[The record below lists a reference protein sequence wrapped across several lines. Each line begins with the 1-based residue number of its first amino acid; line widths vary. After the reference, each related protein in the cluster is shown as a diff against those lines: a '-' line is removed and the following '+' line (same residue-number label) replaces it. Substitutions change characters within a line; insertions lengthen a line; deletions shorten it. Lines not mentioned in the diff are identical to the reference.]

1 MSNSGLIYAVIVGAW
16 AAYLVPMWLR
26 RQDELND
33 ARPTERFSTAIRL
46 LSGRAA
52 MERRYT
58 RTRAKASESPDD
70 DDDIARPDESGS
82 SDGDTSYEAADVRSF
97 ADPVTEIGP
106 APTPSGELHDEA
118 GDPRGRPEQS
128 ELPPEFE
135 VPEFEVPELRQ
146 SVAAK
151 AERAAAKDKDGAT
164 DARTKRARV
173 LARRRRTTMLLF
185 LWFTAASV
193 LAAVGGLGLLWA
205 PAVPAVLLSAYIGYL
220 RAQERRRFAVRLD
233 RQRAEAAAR
242 RLQENRRL
250 AREARNAESDTG
262 PALSEDG
269 QAIVEQTDH
278 AEWVDQQRAR
288 RRDVPAAGS
297 WDPVPVPLPT
307 YVNAP
312 VAPRSAERVD
322 FDAADAW
329 SSARSTT
336 AGPAQAPAA
345 PRTQRRTPL
354 FDQDADADRP
364 RASGE

>member
-58 RTRAKASESPDD
+58 RTRAKAPESPEDD
-70 DDDIARPDESGS
+70 DDSARPDESGS
-82 SDGDTSYEAADVRSF
+82 PEGDTSYEAADLRSF

-106 APTPSGELHDEA
+106 VPTSSDEPHDEA
-118 GDPRGRPEQS
+118 GDSRGRPEQS
-128 ELPPEFE
+128 ELPAEFE
-135 VPEFEVPELRQ
+135 EPETRKPV
-146 SVAAK
+146 VAK
-151 AERAAAKDKDGAT
+151 VERAVAKVGAG

-205 PAVPAVLLSAYIGYL
+205 PAIPALLLSAYIGYL

-242 RLQENRRL
+242 RLQEKRRL
-250 AREARNAESDTG
+250 AQEARNAESDAG

-345 PRTQRRTPL
+345 PRAQRRTPL
-354 FDQDADADRP
+354 FDQDADVDRP